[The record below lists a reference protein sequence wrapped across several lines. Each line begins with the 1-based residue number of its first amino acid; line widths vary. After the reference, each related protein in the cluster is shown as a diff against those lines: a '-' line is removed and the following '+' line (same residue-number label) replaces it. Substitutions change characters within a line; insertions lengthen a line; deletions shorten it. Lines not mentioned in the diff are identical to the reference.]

1 MLFFTVFAHIF
12 TGGVVLAKKKKST
25 NLFVKNCKSDIF
37 IYIIISVNYVW
48 FHKSDM
54 MEAGWAVT
62 KY

>member
-25 NLFVKNCKSDIF
+25 NLFVKNSKSHIC
-37 IYIIISVNYVW
+37 IYIISVNDVW

-54 MEAGWAVT
+54 MEAG
-62 KY
+62 